1 MIMKHDQSLTYGSKL
16 SQRIKLTTER
26 QIDRQKQYVPIIG
39 FETYLKIGLTDYSTR
54 YMTVFENNVVVNTC
68 KNKA

>member
-1 MIMKHDQSLTYGSKL
+1 MTMFKLRYVRQSFDIFQTYPNLMDRLSK
-16 SQRIKLTTER
+16 QTKM
-26 QIDRQKQYVPIIG
+26 
-39 FETYLKIGLTDYSTR
+39 R